1 MKKIFKKE
9 VIIGICVAIALVILF
24 SGIEFLKGINVF
36 KPENHYY
43 ISYNNVAGL
52 DIASPVTVNG
62 FKVGQVLDIQY
73 EYDNP
78 GHVLVEISLD
88 KELKLPK
95 GTKALLAADL
105 LGTASIMLDMGTDKA
120 FYEIGD
126 KIEGAVPSG
135 LMDNVTN
142 QVIPQVT
149 AIIPKVD
156 TLLSSVNTIV
166 SNPAIY
172 TSIKR
177 LDEITTNLSATT
189 EKLNSFVGSLPP
201 VVDNVEEFTSNLNV
215 ISNDLAVVSKEIKS
229 IPIDSTMKNIAATS
243 YNLQSLTGN
252 LNYTLNGVNTTL
264 DGVNTTVNSINN
276 SLNSKNSS
284 LGLLMNDNKL
294 YNNLNG
300 AVSSLDSLLIDV
312 KKNPKRYISI
322 KVF

>member
-1 MKKIFKKE
+1 MNKFFRKE
-9 VIIGICVAIALVILF
+9 VIIGACVALALIILF
-24 SGIEFLKGINVF
+24 CGIEFLKGINVF
-36 KPENHYY
+36 KPENHYF
-43 ISYNNVAGL
+43 ISYTNVAGL

-95 GTKALLAADL
+95 GTKAVLAADL
-105 LGTASIMLDMGTDKA
+105 LGTASIMLNMGTDKT

-135 LMDNVTN
+135 IMDNVTKE
-142 QVIPQVT
+142 VLPQVT

-156 TLLSSVNTIV
+156 TLLTSVNTII

-172 TSIKR
+172 ASIKR
-177 LDEITTNLSATT
+177 LDEITANLSATT
-189 EKLNSFVGSLPP
+189 AKINDIIGTLPP
-201 VVDNVEEFTSNLNV
+201 VVSNVEGFTANLNE
-215 ISNDLAVVSKEIKS
+215 ISNDLASVSKDLKS
-229 IPIDSTMKNIAATS
+229 LPIDSTMNNIASTS
-243 YNLQSLTGN
+243 YNLQQLTGN
-252 LNYTLNGVNTTL
+252 LNNTVY
-264 DGVNTTVNSINN
+264 GVNTTVNTLNTA
-276 SLNSKNSS
+276 LNSKNSS

-294 YNNLNG
+294 YYNLNG
-300 AVSSLDSLLIDV
+300 AASSLDSLLIDI

>member
-1 MKKIFKKE
+1 MKKIFRKE
-9 VIIGICVAIALVILF
+9 VIIGICVAIALVVLF
-24 SGIEFLKGINVF
+24 CGIEFLKGINVF

-43 ISYNNVAGL
+43 ISYTNVAGL

-73 EYDNP
+73 EYENP

-105 LGTASIMLDMGTDKA
+105 LGSASIMLDMGTDKS

-135 LMDNVTN
+135 LMDNVTKE
-142 QVIPQVT
+142 VIPQVT

-156 TLLSSVNTIV
+156 TLLTSVNTLV
-166 SNPAIY
+166 SSPAIY

-177 LDEITTNLSATT
+177 LDEITSNLSATT
-189 EKLNSFVGSLPP
+189 AKLNAFVGSLNP
-201 VVDNVEEFTSNLNV
+201 VVENVDGFTANLNE
-215 ISNDLAVVSKEIKS
+215 ISSDLAIVSNELKS
-229 IPIDSTMKNIAATS
+229 IPIDSTMRNIAATS
-243 YNLQSLTGN
+243 YNLQNLTGN
-252 LNYTLNGVNTTL
+252 LNTTLNGVNTTL
-264 DGVNTTVNSINN
+264 DGVNTTINGIN
-276 SLNSKNSS
+276 TSLNSTNSS
-284 LGLLMNDNKL
+284 FGLLMNDDKL
-294 YNNLNG
+294 YHNLNG
-300 AVSSLDSLLIDV
+300 AVTNLDSLFIDI